1 MRKLRGW
8 GMAATLA
15 LGLAA
20 HTVAAA
26 GDDDPAQ
33 QKPPTR
39 SWWSRL
45 WGGGGG
51 PPETPLG
58 IIETENTKVLE
69 KSKAAEDAMKAAE
82 AREQQRAARAKDD
95 YLRRNRVL
103 DRLMQFALESDD
115 KALLRKVE
123 TLNDRAWSV
132 YLSRSGQKNTPAVA
146 HQETGNK
153 IAEERG
159 EQP

>member
-20 HTVAAA
+20 QTVAAA
-26 GDDDPAQ
+26 GDEAPEQ

-45 WGGGGG
+45 WGGGRQ
-51 PPETPLG
+51 ETPLD
-58 IIETENTKVLE
+58 IIESEN
-69 KSKAAEDAMKAAE
+69 SKAQEKGKVAEEAIKASA
-82 AREQQRAARAKDD
+82 AREQERAARARED
-95 YLRRNRVL
+95 YLRRQRVL
-103 DRLMQFALESDD
+103 DKLMQFALDNGD
-115 KALLRKVE
+115 KSLLRKVE
-123 TLNDRAWSV
+123 TLNDRAWTV
-132 YLSRSGQKNTPAVA
+132 YLHRSGQKNGPATA
-146 HQETGNK
+146 RQEAGNK
-153 IAEERG
+153 GAEERG